1 MRTHPRL
8 TALAAVIVLASA
20 ALANAGPADKPE
32 PNANNGKHYGH
43 SNTDSAAL
51 TLRMD
56 MRRLW
61 EDHVAY
67 TRNYLISATG
77 NLPDKQAVADRL
89 LRNQDDIGNA
99 IQPYYGDAA
108 AKKLAGLL
116 RDHIMIATE
125 VVKAAQA
132 GDKTALATQQQ
143 KWTANGKSIAAF
155 LAGAN
160 PNWKQADL
168 EVMMQMHLDLLTK
181 QVAARLNKDWTA
193 ELKAYDDGHDH
204 ILKMADALS
213 DGIEKQFPAKF
224 QQASN

>member
-1 MRTHPRL
+1 MRTHPKL

-20 ALANAGPADKPE
+20 ALAGAGTDKPM
-32 PNANNGKHYGH
+32 PPGQMKHYDN
-43 SNTDSAAL
+43 SMDSAAMK
-51 TLRMD
+51 LRMD

-67 TRNYLISATG
+67 TRNYLISATS
-77 NLPDKQAVADRL
+77 NLPDKQVVAERL

-108 AKKLAGLL
+108 AKKLSGLL

-143 KWTANGKSIAAF
+143 KWTANGNSIAAF

-160 PNWKQADL
+160 PNWSKVDL
-168 EVMMQMHLDLLTK
+168 ERMMQMHLDLLTK
-181 QVAARLNKDWTA
+181 QVAARLNKDWSA
-193 ELKAYDDGHDH
+193 ELRAYDEGHDH

-213 DGIEKQFPAKF
+213 DGIAKQFPAKF
-224 QQASN
+224 QQAAN